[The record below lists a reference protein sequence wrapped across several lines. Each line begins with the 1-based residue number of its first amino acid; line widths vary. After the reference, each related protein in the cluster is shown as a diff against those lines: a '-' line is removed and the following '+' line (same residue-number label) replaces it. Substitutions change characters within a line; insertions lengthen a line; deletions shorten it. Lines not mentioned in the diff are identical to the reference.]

1 MPLFFFIPRCVGH
14 CFGVREKL
22 GKFPNTKVLEAL
34 FSFLGNITAFSKVRN
49 ISVCLNSCVSI
60 H

>member
-49 ISVCLNSCVSI
+49 ISVCLN
-60 H
+60 